1 MRGDHG
7 LSRLGGVPR
16 SWTSSVVATLLSA
29 AVVASAAC
37 GGGGGGDRAGT
48 SGPTPPDR
56 LSATLAA
63 AGAADFRLDLD
74 CAVADREACAGVLEA
89 IAAAEDDGE
98 CSPAPDDDATILVT
112 GTIGGDTVRALLG
125 RRTDCEIRAYDAVV
139 TALGL

>member
-16 SWTSSVVATLLSA
+16 LWRSSVVATLLSA
-29 AVVASAAC
+29 AVVTSAAC
-37 GGGGGGDRAGT
+37 GGGGAATTGSTG
-48 SGPTPPDR
+48 SVPPDR

-63 AGAADFRLDLD
+63 AGASDFRLDLD
-74 CAVADREACAGVLEA
+74 CAVADRAACAGILEA
-89 IAAAEDDGE
+89 IAAAEDDRE
-98 CSPAPDDDATILVT
+98 CSPAPDDDATILVS
-112 GTIGGDTVRALLG
+112 GTIGGDPVRALLG

>member
-1 MRGDHG
+1 MRGDHE

-37 GGGGGGDRAGT
+37 GGGGDRADT

-74 CAVADREACAGVLEA
+74 CAVADREACTGVLDA